1 LSEIDK
7 GGKMKKALALGLVAV
22 ALALLPLTAS
32 GANGRAGGA
41 QLSSARM
48 EAAALQNESVG
59 GPFTSL
65 CTSST
70 TFGSNVMAN
79 CDSTLLPH
87 NETAIVVDPASSSH
101 LVAGSNDTELAPNG
115 ASSSAKTVAGYYT
128 SFDSGTTWVN
138 GQVPSGSFTQ
148 TSDPSVVFDTSGRVH
163 YGVVAFDL
171 GLGGRAL
178 GGAIQVSTSSDGGK
192 TFRAPVIV
200 DQSTNPMIFEDKP
213 YMAADDNPASP
224 FAGSIYITWTRF
236 RFADRAE
243 TQLLDSPIFFS
254 ASQDGGHTWSA
265 PREISGANSTLCTFS
280 STTLPNDGRCR
291 EDQFSSP
298 VVARDGTIYVAYEN
312 DQAVNDG
319 QLRNQYLVVKS
330 TDGGATW
337 STPVRASD
345 ILRDGN
351 SDYPV
356 NVQGRQTLSNSQ
368 FRVNS
373 AGNLAVDPSSGAL
386 YVTWSDNR
394 NGAAASTNTDVFA
407 ARSINGGATWSAPI
421 TVSSAPNDQFYPWA
435 TVAPDGTLDISYFD
449 RSYDPANS
457 KYGITLGALAPGSSS
472 FSDQRVD
479 TGLSDPNHARWF
491 SGSTNGETTFL
502 GDYNGLA
509 IGADAVAH
517 PFWTDMRRVVTSN
530 HATGTTEDAFTRA
543 VH

>member
-1 LSEIDK
+1 MAK
-7 GGKMKKALALGLVAV
+7 VLALGVAAV
-22 ALALLPLTAS
+22 VMVLLPFPAA
-32 GANGRAGGA
+32 GAGGRAGGA
-41 QLSSARM
+41 RLSSARD
-48 EAAALQNESVG
+48 EGAALQNESVG

-65 CTSST
+65 CMSST

-79 CDSTLLPH
+79 CDSTVLPH
-87 NETAIVVDPASSSH
+87 NETAIVADPTDAAH
-101 LVAGSNDTELAPNG
+101 LVAGSNDTELPPSGAPG
-115 ASSSAKTVAGYYT
+115 RAKEVAGYYT
-128 SFDSGTTWVN
+128 SFDGGAAWVN

-148 TSDPSVVFDTSGRVH
+148 TSDPSIVFDTSGRVY

-171 GLGGRAL
+171 GLGGLAL
-178 GGAIQVSTSSDGGK
+178 GGAIQVSTSTDGGR
-192 TFRAPVIV
+192 TFGAPSVV
-200 DQSTNPMIFEDKP
+200 ERSTTPTIFEDKP
-213 YMAADDNPASP
+213 YLAADDNPASP
-224 FAGSIYITWTRF
+224 FSGSVYITWTRF
-236 RFADRAE
+236 HFADRAG
-243 TQLLDSPIFFS
+243 TQYLESPIFFS
-254 ASQDGGHTWSA
+254 ASHNGGRTWSA

-280 STTLPNDGRCR
+280 STALPNDGRCR

-298 VVARDGTIYVAYEN
+298 VVASNGTIYVAYEN

-345 ILRDGN
+345 ILSDGN

-373 AGNLAVDPSSGAL
+373 AGNLAIDPSSGAL

-394 NGAAASTNTDVFA
+394 NGTAASTNTDAFV
-407 ARSINGGATWSAPI
+407 ARSLDGGATWSGPI
-421 TVSSAPNDQFYPWA
+421 TVSSAANDQFYPWA
-435 TVAPDGTLDISYFD
+435 AIAPDGTLEISYFD
-449 RSYDPANS
+449 RTYDPANS
-457 KYGITLGALAPGSSS
+457 KYGITLAALAPGTTS
-472 FSDQRVD
+472 FSHQRID

-509 IGADAVAH
+509 IGSDAVAH
-517 PFWTDMRRVVTSN
+517 PFWTDMRRVVTAN
-530 HATGTTEDAFTRA
+530 RATGTTEDAFTRA